1 MKCSGENV
9 ILRKIFHVCS
19 IMFSTTFHIISRKFV
34 LIFGKFILLNLKVLR
49 KTRDGDKRKYSEYV
63 DGRQETGNE
72 ERETGDW

>member
-1 MKCSGENV
+1 M
-9 ILRKIFHVCS
+9 
-19 IMFSTTFHIISRKFV
+19 